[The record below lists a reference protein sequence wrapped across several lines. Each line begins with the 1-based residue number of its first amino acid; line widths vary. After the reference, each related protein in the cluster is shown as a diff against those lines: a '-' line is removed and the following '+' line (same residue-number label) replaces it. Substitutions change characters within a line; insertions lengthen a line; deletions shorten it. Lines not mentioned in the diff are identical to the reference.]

1 MGMIYRRGKTYWLK
15 YYTLDPETG
24 RARAI
29 RESAGTE
36 KYREAETLLK
46 QREGAIAGG
55 TIITPKMVR
64 LVFSDAARDVLADY
78 STNGKRSVEHVR
90 RYVRLHLEPFF
101 GRRRADVG
109 DHDQRRPPVHRT
121 AAGAGCLERHGQS

>member
-1 MGMIYRRGKTYWLK
+1 MSRFLALDWDYEQLHLVAGDVGRGTVRV
-15 YYTLDPETG
+15 E
-24 RARAI
+24 RA
-29 RESAGTE
+29 TFVQE
-36 KYREAETLLK
+36 KHSPNPAEAETLLK

-64 LVFSDAARDVLADY
+64 LIFSDAARDVLADY

-101 GRRRADVG
+101 GRRRMSTIT
-109 DHDQRRPPVHRT
+109 T
-121 AAGAGCLERHGQS
+121 AMSFVSG